1 MLTVLS
7 ERLRGLLDDREMT
20 FAQLSERADIPLETV
35 RNLYYGKVKDPKVST
50 LLAISKALNVS
61 VNYLLGGSVFTDDEV
76 EMIQNFRKCGNHG
89 KSVLLLLARYEAELA
104 QHEKKD
110 SHKHRIPCIV
120 PIGAVYD
127 GLPFHSSETVDLQV
141 SDPKAF
147 LAFELNTNNF
157 APVYCKGDKVL
168 LEDRFPQ
175 NGERGL
181 FTKDCTVYCR
191 TFIEEPNG
199 YTLKCINRLG
209 KDFHLK
215 RMDEVECLGTCIGV
229 VRED

>member
-1 MLTVLS
+1 MLTILS
-7 ERLRGLLDDREMT
+7 ERLRVLLGDMEMT
-20 FAQLSERADIPLETV
+20 FPQLAEKADIPLETV
-35 RNLYYGKVKDPKVST
+35 RNLYYGRVKDPKVST
-50 LLAISKALNVS
+50 ILAISKALNVS
-61 VNYLLGGSVFTDDEV
+61 PSYLFGGVTYDE
-76 EMIQNFRKCGNHG
+76 EELLQNFRKCGNHG
-89 KSVLLLLARYEAELA
+89 KSVLLLLARHEADLA
-104 QHEKKD
+104 QQEKKD
-110 SHKHRIPCIV
+110 PNKHRIPCIV

-127 GLPFHSSETVDLQV
+127 GLPFNSSETIDLQV
-141 SDPKAF
+141 SDPNAF

-191 TFIEEPNG
+191 TFIEEPDG
-199 YTLKCINRLG
+199 YTLKCLNRLG

-215 RMDEVECLGTCIGV
+215 RMDEVECLGTCIGI

>member
-7 ERLRGLLDDREMT
+7 ERLRGLLGDMDMT
-20 FAQLSERADIPLETV
+20 FPQLSEKADIPLETV
-35 RNLYYGKVKDPKVST
+35 RNLYYGRVKDPKVST
-50 LLAISKALNVS
+50 ILAISKALDVS
-61 VNYLLGGSVFTDDEV
+61 VNYLFGGSTEDEIELV
-76 EMIQNFRKCGNHG
+76 ANFRKCGNHG
-89 KSVLLLLARYEAELA
+89 KSVLMLLARYEADLA

-110 SHKHRIPCIV
+110 ANKHRIPCIV

-127 GLPFHSSETVDLQV
+127 GLPFNSSETIDLQV

-175 NGERGL
+175 SGERGL

-191 TFIEEPNG
+191 TFIEESNG
-199 YTLKCINRLG
+199 YTLKCLNRFG

-215 RMDEVECLGTCIGV
+215 RMDEVECLGTCIGI
-229 VRED
+229 VRE